1 MTLVMRHRKCVF
13 WLILE
18 VSLGPL
24 AAAQE
29 HGSTPPDPMTR
40 AVVQLLALGP
50 GANANNEE
58 CAGTGFLVNEEGYLL
73 TDFHVFREAQ
83 RCLARSPGT
92 KIMAKLS
99 VSGAGAAEAISCNLV
114 GRDEVHDLVVMKT
127 ERPLRVDRAG
137 KARPFLR
144 LDPSQV
150 AEGARVAVTGHPLFA
165 WDPVTQAGQ
174 VTRRGSLRL
183 SDSSAEFTEVLV
195 VNVPLRPGNSG
206 SPVYLAAGAGVVG
219 IVEGQDRLRPS
230 DTIAVPVRYA
240 VELLGR
246 YGVKWHAAQK

>member
-1 MTLVMRHRKCVF
+1 
-13 WLILE
+13 
-18 VSLGPL
+18 
-24 AAAQE
+24 
-29 HGSTPPDPMTR
+29 
-40 AVVQLLALGP
+40 
-50 GANANNEE
+50 
-58 CAGTGFLVNEEGYLL
+58 
-73 TDFHVFREAQ
+73 
-83 RCLARSPGT
+83 
-92 KIMAKLS
+92 
-99 VSGAGAAEAISCNLV
+99 
-114 GRDEVHDLVVMKT
+114 MKT

-240 VELLGR
+240 LELLGR
-246 YGVKWHAAQK
+246 YGVKWHEAQK